1 MNTAG
6 HHIRFTPYREVFQED
21 IEEFG
26 NHYSKCIVGFE
37 HKDKKGKDTEPHYH
51 IYFETDTIPDT
62 IRNRF
67 KRIMRIPAGQK
78 GRANKYFAL
87 SLNWSR
93 PEYVCKMGEIV
104 YKKGYSDDEIAEFV
118 KVGAEKWLKEENL
131 KEKIPEHE
139 AAPPAEKKKEKCSEW
154 DILICYFTAMPPLE
168 RPGTIFGYKQKICYK
183 FIKEMRPIPRKG
195 DLERYSFS
203 LYAWFMAARNES
215 DEKLNTIINE
225 YLAMDHRAL

>member
-1 MNTAG
+1 MKTDG

-26 NHYSKCIVGFE
+26 NHYSKCIVAFE
-37 HKDKKGKDTEPHYH
+37 RKDKKGKDTEPHYH

-67 KRIMRIPAGQK
+67 KRIMKIPAGQK

-87 SLNWSR
+87 FSNWSR

-104 YKKGYSDDEIAEFV
+104 YRKGYSDDEIDELI

-131 KEKIPEHE
+131 KEKTPELE
-139 AAPPAEKKKEKCSEW
+139 APLAAQKKEKVSEW
-154 DILICYFTAMPPLE
+154 EVLICFFTSMPPTE

-183 FIKEMRPIPRKG
+183 YIKEMRPIPRKG
-195 DLERYSFS
+195 DLERYAFS
-203 LYAWFMAARNES
+203 LYGWFMAARLDN

-225 YLAMDHRAL
+225 YLASENRVL